1 MAGSGHSLPLRTC
14 VACRHEGEKEELLRF
29 VVDPDRA
36 VVPDILSRLP
46 GRGEYTCPD
55 PQCVMKAI
63 QRRQFQRAFKGDV
76 VLNAEPDL
84 INEITRLIQGR
95 LASLVALANKAG
107 LIVSGSD
114 SIEKV
119 LSPALAGGVLWVACD
134 AAPDRQQKYAF
145 LANRAGC
152 SVHVGC
158 TSVELGGLLGKEQR
172 TFLLL
177 KPSGITVKLRNEL
190 ERFRKFID
198 GGAQEP

>member
-1 MAGSGHSLPLRTC
+1 MTGPAKALPLRTC
-14 VACRHEGEKEELLRF
+14 IACRHERVKEELLRF
-29 VVDPDRA
+29 VVGPDRK
-36 VVPDILSRLP
+36 VVPDIAFRLP
-46 GRGEYTCPD
+46 GRGAYTCLD
-55 PQCVMKAI
+55 PRCIVIAV
-63 QRRQFQRAFKGDV
+63 QRRQFLRAFKGEAV
-76 VLNAEPDL
+76 VDADCDFVGEIAKL
-84 INEITRLIQGR
+84 IKGR
-95 LASLVALANKAG
+95 LASMVALANKAG
-107 LIVSGSD
+107 MIVSGSN

-119 LSPALAGGVLWVACD
+119 LTPLMAGGIVWIASD
-134 AAPDRQQKYAF
+134 ASPDRQQKYSF
-145 LANRAGC
+145 LASRAGC